1 MKKAII
7 SLLIILPFIYA
18 CSDSDNDT
26 PTPTIAGEWSAQTL
40 TIHSSSYDE
49 DIDPY
54 VKKAFS
60 DILEEN
66 KIKRIFTSE
75 NNTVETKYTNS
86 LGSEVIYSTQTYEI
100 KKDSL
105 YLKSNN
111 NTTSCHFSVSEQIL
125 TTRWQVDKKELVAI
139 LLDMEKQGVAMIIPE
154 DYTGTITFIE
164 KR

>member
-7 SLLIILPFIYA
+7 SLLVILPFIYS

-26 PTPTIAGEWSAQTL
+26 TTPSIAGEWSTQTL
-40 TIHSSSYDE
+40 TIYSSTYDE

-66 KIKRIFTSE
+66 KITRTFTSE
-75 NNTVETKYTNS
+75 NNTVVTKYINS
-86 LGSEVIYSTQTYEI
+86 LGSEVIYSSQTYEI
-100 KKDSL
+100 QKDSL

-111 NTTSCHFSVSEQIL
+111 STTSCHFSVSDQIL
-125 TTRWQVDKKELVAI
+125 TTRWQVNKKELVAI

-154 DYTGTITFIE
+154 DYTGTITFVE